1 MVVKN
6 WTVKWLFILFN
17 IFNFLA
23 LQSLATLVL
32 ENTGVTDAGI
42 IQYITDISIHQPPN
56 LKCLNLNRTAVTQ
69 KIFGP
74 LTGTVVP
81 ATRETRLRSY
91 HCNIFFFNAR
101 CIFSDESLTFLTSF
115 YLLEAFIS

>member
-1 MVVKN
+1 MN
-6 WTVKWLFILFN
+6 IDSIFFSLFKTNFDKIIAL
-17 IFNFLA
+17 IFFFPA

-42 IQYITDISIHQPPN
+42 IQYITDISMHQPPN

-74 LTGTVVP
+74 LTGNVV
-81 ATRETRLRSY
+81 LILISS
-91 HCNIFFFNAR
+91 H
-101 CIFSDESLTFLTSF
+101 
-115 YLLEAFIS
+115 LLDLA